1 LVIAIGSSKF
11 FRKIVKFLDVDEI
24 VESWEVRSLK
34 LESLI
39 YREDKKTRRK
49 FSNFA
54 VGKSSIIQMFK
65 QPTTNN

>member
-1 LVIAIGSSKF
+1 MVIAIGSSKF

-39 YREDKKTRRK
+39 YRKGRKALRK
-49 FSNFA
+49 FHNFA
-54 VGKSSIIQMFK
+54 VGNYSIVQTKEHLNI
-65 QPTTNN
+65 